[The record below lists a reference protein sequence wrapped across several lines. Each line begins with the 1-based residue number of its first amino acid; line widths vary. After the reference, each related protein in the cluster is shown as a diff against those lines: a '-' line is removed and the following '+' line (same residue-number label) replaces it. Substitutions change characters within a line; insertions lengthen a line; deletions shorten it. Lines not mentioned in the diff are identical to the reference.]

1 MSFHSDKISLIQI
14 SALTPWRCVLSG
26 VEDIH
31 FLVFRWIELTICPTE
46 RPLHNRYDQTPQ
58 YKGNNKITE
67 LRTILQRES
76 QNWLVYKQTK
86 SVNNRKTV
94 KTIMTLTWYNTV
106 KLWGLWLYN
115 DTLKNSSPG
124 WRRSVLLVE
133 NPKYRE
139 TTTDLSQLTDK
150 PHYNTVPSTTQLVR
164 QSNSRTLIVYTLIYK
179 IWIYINPTTANR
191 SNTLINILF

>member
-1 MSFHSDKISLIQI
+1 MSFHSDKISLIRI
-14 SALTPWRCVLSG
+14 SAFTPWHCVLSG

-58 YKGNNKITE
+58 
-67 LRTILQRES
+67 
-76 QNWLVYKQTK
+76 
-86 SVNNRKTV
+86 
-94 KTIMTLTWYNTV
+94 YNTV

-150 PHYNTVPSTTQLVR
+150 PYYNTVSSTTQLVR
-164 QSNSRTLIVYTLIYK
+164 QSNSRTLIVYTLVYK
-179 IWIYINPTTANR
+179 IWIYVNPTTANR